1 MALLQQ
7 QQQTMQQELQMK
19 TDSFDLAAALNHLS
33 LGDVP
38 QQPCVQQGPYAPS
51 PLSVSNGHPDQL
63 NDMLKW
69 YLQQRNLNPAGNM
82 SMNQQQPNVPLNSP
96 NMPMAYSN
104 LSSSMSNPILLQQL
118 QNLQGMGPGAV
129 LRSSLDSTLS
139 SGSGRIP
146 ARVSYDGVASNAS
159 SFLQQQSMNYMNIG

>member
-7 QQQTMQQELQMK
+7 QQAMQQELQMK

-69 YLQQRNLNPAGNM
+69 YLQQRTLNPAGNL
-82 SMNQQQPNVPLNSP
+82 SMNQQPHVPLNAP
-96 NMPMAYSN
+96 NMPMTYSN
-104 LSSSMSNPILLQQL
+104 LSSMSNPVLLQQL
-118 QNLQGMGPGAV
+118 QNLQGMGPAAA

-146 ARVSYDGVASNAS
+146 ARVSYDGVASTAS